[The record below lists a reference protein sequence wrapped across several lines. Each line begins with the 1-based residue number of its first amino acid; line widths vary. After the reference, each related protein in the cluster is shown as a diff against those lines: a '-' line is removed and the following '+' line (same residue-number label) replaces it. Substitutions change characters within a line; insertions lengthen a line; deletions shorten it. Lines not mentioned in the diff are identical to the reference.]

1 MSDFIAFA
9 DKQLLAKNGLDS
21 FEALWNLQLENVDE
35 PNSERGGWS
44 TVSYL
49 KLGDRGY
56 FLKRQSNHLT
66 RSLYAPFGEPTF
78 AKEFRNIEYYQ
89 QLGIPAVTAA
99 FFGTRTLANEKQA
112 ILLTHALD
120 GWQDLESYLADWFSM
135 SKDTHEMIIKTCGL
149 LLKKLHDKKVLHGCF
164 YPKHIFL
171 KPSIEGFDS
180 CLIDLEKTRRLH
192 WGKRDRL
199 KDIDTLARR
208 TKNQWLE
215 EDYRLFLST
224 YLDMP
229 KDSTEVADWLNRL
242 IKRNQRKENRA

>member
-1 MSDFIAFA
+1 MSVFIAST
-9 DKQLLAKNGLDS
+9 DEQLLAENGLNS
-21 FEALWNLQLENVDE
+21 FEALWDIQLENVDE

-66 RSLYAPFGEPTF
+66 RSLYVPFGEPTF
-78 AKEFRNIEYYQ
+78 AREFRNIEYYQ
-89 QLGIPAVTAA
+89 RLGIPAVTAA
-99 FFGTRTLANEKQA
+99 FFGTRTLPNEKQA

-120 GWQDLESYLADWFSM
+120 GWQDLESYLPDWFTM
-135 SKDTHEMIIKTCGL
+135 AAETQQMIIKACGL

-171 KPSIEGFDS
+171 KPSIDGFDS

-192 WGKRDRL
+192 FGKRDRL

-208 TKNQWLE
+208 TKNQWRE
-215 EDYRLFLST
+215 DDYRLFLSA
-224 YLDMP
+224 YLDKS
-229 KDSTEVADWLNRL
+229 KDSLKVTEWLNRL
-242 IKRNQRKENRA
+242 IKRNQRKESRT